1 MGTTVL
7 TGANRGIGLE
17 LARQLMDRGDT
28 VIAVCRTV
36 SAELQQLGV
45 RIESGIDVT
54 DADGLDRLE
63 ERLDGQAV
71 DTLICNAGVLQRTSL
86 VELNL
91 DAIRQQFEVNSLG
104 PLRCVHALLENLHAG
119 SKIAV
124 VTSRMGS
131 IGDNDSGTHYG
142 YRMSKAAV
150 NMAFK
155 SLSIDLK
162 PREIAVAILHPGW
175 VRTDM
180 TGHQGLC
187 DAPESAAGLLARI
200 DALTMENTGTFWHQ
214 NGNELPW

>member
-1 MGTTVL
+1 MGTTVI

-17 LARQLMDRGDT
+17 LCRQLKDRGDL
-28 VIAVCRTV
+28 VIAVCRTA
-36 SAELQQLGV
+36 SDALRQLGV

-54 DADGLDRLE
+54 DSDGLDRLE
-63 ERLDGQAV
+63 ERLEGHPV
-71 DTLICNAGVLQRTSL
+71 DTLICNAGVLKRTSL
-86 VELNL
+86 FELDL
-91 DAIRQQFEVNSLG
+91 SAIRQQFEVNSLG

-119 SKIAV
+119 SKVAV

-131 IGDNDSGTHYG
+131 IGDNDSGAHYG

-162 PREIAVAILHPGW
+162 PRDIAVAILHPGW

-180 TGHQGLC
+180 TGNQGLC

-200 DALTMENTGTFWHQ
+200 DELSMDNTGTFWHQ